1 MKYYGMVY
9 EGIVG
14 NYSIEKGP
22 AFSSAY
28 DALAFASQEWDNCN
42 EPHGIRLLVVFRE
55 NSTDNQFKEYCN
67 AFFDFDSDKS
77 CDSFIERKTE
87 IIWSDKE
94 QAVWNGDKRHMG

>member
-9 EGIVG
+9 EGIAG

-28 DALAFASQEWDNCN
+28 DALAFASQEWDNYN
-42 EPHGIRLLVVFRE
+42 EPHGIRLLAVFRE
-55 NSTDNQFKEYCN
+55 NNRDNQFKEHPN

-77 CDSFIERKTE
+77 CAAFIERKAE
-87 IIWSDKE
+87 IMWSDKE
-94 QAVWNGDKRHMG
+94 NAEWNGDRRHMG